1 MICLK
6 HILILQHLVLCV
18 KQFYKIKDKK
28 KNNKLVNVIDSGL
41 SDLKDKIKKMSEHE
55 KKIEQPDK
63 VLKTAKEILDFNKKI
78 QEGLGLKILT
88 LDQMLIRIPISLGR
102 LNTGDNSDK
111 LKNETR
117 KLLYSLYRQKILQ
130 NKSIKVWLT
139 LFKNGNNIYEH

>member
-6 HILILQHLVLCV
+6 HILILQYLVLCV
-18 KQFYKIKDKK
+18 KKIYKIKDKK

-63 VLKTAKEILDFNKKI
+63 VLKTAKEILDFNKQI

-88 LDQMLIRIPISLGR
+88 LDQMLIRIPISLGQ

-130 NKSIKVWLT
+130 SKSIKVWLT

>member
-6 HILILQHLVLCV
+6 HTLILQYLVLCA
-18 KQFYKIKDKK
+18 KQFYKIKDNK

-41 SDLKDKIKKMSEHE
+41 IDLKDKIKKMSEHE

-63 VLKTAKEILDFNKKI
+63 VLKTAKEILDFNKQI
-78 QEGLGLKILT
+78 QEGLGLKTLT
-88 LDQMLIRIPISLGR
+88 LGQMLIRLPISLGQ

-117 KLLYSLYRQKILQ
+117 QLLYSLYRQKILQ

>member
-1 MICLK
+1 
-6 HILILQHLVLCV
+6 
-18 KQFYKIKDKK
+18 
-28 KNNKLVNVIDSGL
+28 
-41 SDLKDKIKKMSEHE
+41 MSEHE

-63 VLKTAKEILDFNKKI
+63 VLKTAKEILDFNKQI